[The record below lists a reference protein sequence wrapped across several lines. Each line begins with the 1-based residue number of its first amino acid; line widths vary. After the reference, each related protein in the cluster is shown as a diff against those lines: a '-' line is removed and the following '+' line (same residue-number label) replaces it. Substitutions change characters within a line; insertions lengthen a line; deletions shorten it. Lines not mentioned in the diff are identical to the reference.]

1 MEQDAIT
8 GVFFDLST
16 NVKLRVA
23 GNDRLRFLNGQ
34 ITADISK
41 ATASNAI
48 EACLLD
54 PKGRMSAHVFIFGSP
69 DSFIIDADPALK
81 GVLQTRLERYVIAD
95 DVRVED
101 VSDQLSIFHIVTETA
116 PAVPAAKWMV
126 SARRFGQA
134 GWDIW
139 IDNSEQD
146 KIFAQLSASFS
157 FCDADCLEIFC
168 IERGIPRWGKELTN
182 EIIPV
187 EANLE
192 ERCID
197 YEKGCYL
204 GQEVISRMK
213 MSGQRNKK
221 LCGLVSANN
230 APLSVGMRL
239 VDTSENDKDVGWVTS
254 ASRSKKLN
262 KEVALGFVKRGS
274 NAIGTNLEARP
285 AGSSGSG
292 SVRVEVVDLPFV
304 HAGFVISFASAICV
318 FFGIAF

>member
-16 NVKLRVA
+16 NVKLRVE

-54 PKGRMSAHVFIFGSP
+54 GKGRMSAHVFIFGSG
-69 DSFIIDADPALK
+69 DSFFIDADSGLKEAL
-81 GVLQTRLERYVIAD
+81 QARLERYVIAD
-95 DVRVED
+95 DVQIED
-101 VSDQLSIFHIVTETA
+101 VSDQLSIFHVMAQTA
-116 PAVPAAKWMV
+116 PAVPAVKWML
-126 SARRFGQA
+126 SARRFGQT

-139 IDNSEQD
+139 IDGSERD
-146 KIFAQLSASFS
+146 KILAQLSASFS
-157 FCDADCLEIFC
+157 FCDADCLEIFR
-168 IERGIPRWGKELTN
+168 IERGIPRWGKELTS

-187 EANLE
+187 EAGLD

-221 LCGLVSANN
+221 LCGLASANE
-230 APLSVGMRL
+230 APLSAGMRL
-239 VDTSENDKDVGWVTS
+239 FEISKTDKDVGWITS
-254 ASRSKKLN
+254 ASRSRKLN
-262 KEVALGFVKRGS
+262 REVALGFVKRGF
-274 NAIGTNLEARP
+274 NAPGTNLEARP
-285 AGSSGSG
+285 PGNLGSG
-292 SVRVEVVDLPFV
+292 SVRVEVVDLPF
-304 HAGFVISFASAICV
+304 AQLN
-318 FFGIAF
+318 